1 MNGLAYCTTTSE
13 FNASIYVPNFAPP
26 NRGFNIAG
34 TTNKTSLKNHPNIF
48 LTAKRTQSLMDLR
61 NIKEEESNNEKQI
74 QSWDPWMTQSLTDTP
89 TVIPTY
95 TFSLDRK
102 LSPRGSKSMDNLNFS
117 GSLRSRNSF
126 FEQASHEYGLP
137 IYYGPLHGPD
147 FLVFKKQIS
156 KNSLSNTSDDLQ
168 KYRDV
173 AL

>member
-1 MNGLAYCTTTSE
+1 
-13 FNASIYVPNFAPP
+13 
-26 NRGFNIAG
+26 
-34 TTNKTSLKNHPNIF
+34 
-48 LTAKRTQSLMDLR
+48 MDLR
-61 NIKEEESNNEKQI
+61 NIKEEEPQFEKLH
-74 QSWDPWMTQSLTDTP
+74 SWDPWTTQSLNDTP
-89 TVIPTY
+89 PVIPTY
-95 TFSLDRK
+95 TFSLDRR
-102 LSPRGSKSMDNLNFS
+102 LSPRGSKSMENLNLH

-126 FEQASHEYGLP
+126 FEQQSNEYGLP

>member
-1 MNGLAYCTTTSE
+1 
-13 FNASIYVPNFAPP
+13 
-26 NRGFNIAG
+26 
-34 TTNKTSLKNHPNIF
+34 
-48 LTAKRTQSLMDLR
+48 MDLR
-61 NIKEEESNNEKQI
+61 SAKDDIMQNDKLN
-74 QSWDPWMTQSLTDTP
+74 QSWYPFMTQSLTESS

-102 LSPRGSKSMDNLNFS
+102 LNPRGYSKSLENLNIN
-117 GSLRSRNSF
+117 GSIRSRNSF
-126 FEQASHEYGLP
+126 FEEQPDFGLP

-147 FLVFKKQIS
+147 FLVYKKQVS